1 MSRDLRPWQARWDQL
16 SARERTWVRVAAL
29 VLALALLWSI
39 GLAPA
44 LRVWRDS
51 PERHAQLD
59 RQQAQLAALQAQ
71 ARSLLAQPTLSRQE
85 AQQSLSQLTRD
96 LMPGAQL
103 SDQGDSQRVVLTN
116 VSGSSLAQWLS
127 AIRQTAQARVTD
139 LRLQRSPASHTHPS
153 SSSGPDT
160 PALWNGQVIVQ
171 LPVPSPARGAP

>member
-1 MSRDLRPWQARWDQL
+1 MSRHLSPWQARWEQL

-29 VLALALLWSI
+29 VLALALLWQI

-71 ARSLLAQPTLSRQE
+71 ARNLLAQPTLSRQE

-96 LMPGAQL
+96 LLPGAQL
-103 SDQGDSQRVVLTN
+103 TDQGDSQRVVLKN
-116 VSGSSLAQWLS
+116 ASGSSLAQWLS
-127 AIRQTAQARVTD
+127 AVRQTAQARVTD
-139 LRLQRSPASHTHPS
+139 MRLQRSPANPTN
-153 SSSGPDT
+153 SSGPDAS
-160 PALWNGQVIVQ
+160 ALWDGQVTVQ